1 MIGPSF
7 TGSTFPRRLEAET
20 LDHLAEDDPRAIR
33 SRADLRRINRIM
45 GSAGIIG
52 EALAGYPGPPS
63 RIIELGAG
71 DGSLMLRLAR
81 RLSRTWPGVELT
93 LLDRQDLVSDDTRD
107 GFRRLGW
114 HVRVLQA
121 DVLDWAKQSSPGQW
135 DIAVANLFIHHFDA
149 SQIASLFTALQ
160 QRSRMVVA
168 CEPLRARLPLLGSRL
183 VGLVGANP
191 VTREDAVLS
200 VRAGFHGNELSA
212 LWPADARGWLLK
224 ERPARLFSHL
234 FVAMKEDTRKE
245 AQGAI

>member
-1 MIGPSF
+1 MIGPTF
-7 TGSTFPRRLEAET
+7 TGSTFPRRLENET

-45 GSAGIIG
+45 GSAGIIA
-52 EALAGYPGPPS
+52 EALARYPKPPV

-71 DGSLMLRLAR
+71 DGSLMLRLAK
-81 RLSRTWPGVELT
+81 RLSHAWPGVELT
-93 LLDRQDLVSDDTRD
+93 LLDRQHLVSDSTRE
-107 GFRRLGW
+107 GFLRLGW
-114 HVRVLQA
+114 KVRVLQA
-121 DVLDWAKQSSPGQW
+121 DVLDWAEQSSPEEW

-149 SQIASLFTALQ
+149 PGIALLFRALQ

-183 VGLVGANP
+183 VGLVGANA

-200 VRAGFHGNELSA
+200 VQAGFHGNELSA
-212 LWPADARGWLLK
+212 LWPGDAQGWRLE

-234 FVAMKEDTRKE
+234 FVAMKEEAQKK